1 MNNSVEVME
10 IYLIFRYNIAVRTI
24 LLTKLSEKGMSKG
37 KHLKPKCT
45 PHITC
50 RPLVLCHEN
59 LRSKEWFL
67 IMKPTTDRM
76 LNRIKDVYMFI
87 LNKGEVT
94 TQDLV
99 EEFNITPRTIQRDL
113 NVLAFNDLVMSPS
126 RGKWTTTKKKVKMT
140 S

>member
-1 MNNSVEVME
+1 
-10 IYLIFRYNIAVRTI
+10 
-24 LLTKLSEKGMSKG
+24 
-37 KHLKPKCT
+37 
-45 PHITC
+45 
-50 RPLVLCHEN
+50 
-59 LRSKEWFL
+59 
-67 IMKPTTDRM
+67 MKPTTDRM

-87 LNKGEVT
+87 LYKGEVT

-126 RGKWTTTKKKVKMT
+126 RGKWTTTNKKVKMT